1 MVTLAAL
8 LGTSGLAQTG
18 SGQIADG
25 TWSLTRLTD
34 AAGTLSFG
42 GPDAPTLRLLGTGI
56 STEEGTRV
64 SGFAGCNT
72 FMTTAIF
79 TAQTLKLRPIAT
91 TRRACP
97 APVLAAEGRYL
108 KVLAQARVFVRRGT
122 TLTLTTGKARAV
134 FVYGSYAE
142 RSLVAPWRLVGA
154 QGEEPLT
161 LRFGPDGRVD
171 GFAGCNTFQGQYS
184 VQDDTLSIGPLA
196 TTRRACVSPALQTQ
210 EQTYLND
217 LQTTRT
223 FRVGGGQLTLV
234 TSAGRSVQL
243 ARPVQ

>member
-1 MVTLAAL
+1 MVMLAAL
-8 LGTSGLAQTG
+8 LGTSGAAQTG
-18 SGQIADG
+18 SGQIVDG

-56 STEEGTRV
+56 STSEGTRV
-64 SGFAGCNT
+64 SGFAGCNA

-134 FVYGSYAE
+134 FVYGSSAE
-142 RSLVAPWRLVGA
+142 RSLVAPWRLVGG
-154 QGEEPLT
+154 QGEQPLT

-171 GFAGCNTFQGQYS
+171 GFAGCNTFRGQYS

-196 TTRRACVSPALQTQ
+196 TTRRACTSPALQTQ
-210 EQTYLND
+210 EQAYLND

-223 FRVGGGQLTLV
+223 FRVGGGLLTLV

-243 ARPVQ
+243 ARPVP